1 METLAANL
9 LLRGLSEQQLD
20 RIATAGSMLSATA
33 GDRLIEE
40 GHVPQSIYFIIDGEV
55 EVLLPDPADR
65 ASGKRL
71 ATLRTGD
78 CFGEYGFI
86 DRRPTSASVYATA
99 DSNLFG
105 VQISRLDDL
114 LREDA
119 EFELQFYKN
128 LLQVLV
134 NRLRAGNVLI
144 DMLR

>member
-9 LLRGLSEQQLD
+9 LLRGLSDRQLD
-20 RIATAGSMLSATA
+20 QIQAAGSRLNANA

-40 GHVPQSIYFIIDGEV
+40 GRVPQSIYFIIDGEV

-71 ATLRTGD
+71 ATLRGGD

-86 DRRPTSASVYATA
+86 DRRPTSASVYAA
-99 DSNLFG
+99 VDSILFG
-105 VQISRLDDL
+105 LPISRLDEL
-114 LREDA
+114 LKGDTQ
-119 EFELQFYKN
+119 FELQFYKN
-128 LLQVLV
+128 LLQVMV